1 MDAFD
6 TFFTMALG
14 VFLMFASV
22 VSAMSI
28 DPPYW
33 TLILGIAGVVCFVM
47 PMIAATLKDSA
58 EPWRGIVALCLAV
71 MPLLTRPVRH

>member
-6 TFFTMALG
+6 TVFTMALG
-14 VFLMFASV
+14 VFLIFASI

-33 TLILGIAGVVCFVM
+33 TLILGVAGVVCFVM
-47 PMIAATLKDSA
+47 PMIATTLND
-58 EPWRGIVALCLAV
+58 
-71 MPLLTRPVRH
+71 

>member
-33 TLILGIAGVVCFVM
+33 TLNLGIAGHVCFFM
-47 PMIAATLKDSA
+47 PIIDATLKD
-58 EPWRGIVALCLAV
+58 
-71 MPLLTRPVRH
+71 

>member
-14 VFLMFASV
+14 VFLMFPSV

-28 DPPYW
+28 APPYW

-47 PMIAATLKDSA
+47 PMIAATLKD
-58 EPWRGIVALCLAV
+58 
-71 MPLLTRPVRH
+71 